1 MLMLWSDFLQ
11 ITNAARC
18 ITHRDRP
25 RTSLNWTLPV
35 TAGMG
40 SGDPLPPLNPK
51 LKKQLKHFLE
61 WMLPSSKVQLDNW
74 SQSFQISVILLSVV
88 LHLIFILGWNTGR
101 LERLESSHTTKLV
114 TFTAFP
120 HSEWLSTS
128 FFIPSWLRWWL
139 WSWSWHI

>member
-1 MLMLWSDFLQ
+1 MHYPPWQAEDQSKL
-11 ITNAARC
+11 NAA
-18 ITHRDRP
+18 P
-25 RTSLNWTLPV
+25 WPV

-88 LHLIFILGWNTGR
+88 LHLIFYIGLEHWKTG
-101 LERLESSHTTKLV
+101 EIGKQSYNEISYFYSI
-114 TFTAFP
+114 
-120 HSEWLSTS
+120 ST
-128 FFIPSWLRWWL
+128 
-139 WSWSWHI
+139 